1 MRRHHGWVEAP
12 GMGRARVERP
22 RLVAKDP
29 RTIRIEKYETSDVLW
44 PHEAKADNLTGCLI
58 LARGQ
63 DPAGTQSPIG
73 DPLY

>member
-44 PHEAKADNLTGCLI
+44 PHEAKADT
-58 LARGQ
+58 
-63 DPAGTQSPIG
+63 
-73 DPLY
+73 